1 MREMYLHQVPLFATL
16 PPSEISYLAASLR
29 ELEVPAREVL
39 FHEGD
44 DADRFFILMDGLIE
58 IVKELGTPDERLLGV
73 REPGSF
79 IGEMSLFNPE
89 HRRTASV
96 RARTALKLLE
106 MTRLDFDALLARQ
119 PTLAHEMVRVLTS
132 RLAATEN
139 ATIHDLRA
147 KNRQLTQAYEELQ
160 VAHIQIVEKE
170 KLDHELQV
178 ARQIQASILPRRL
191 PRLQGFDLGARMEPA
206 TAVGGDFF
214 DFVPLGAGR
223 LGVAVGDVS
232 DKGMASAI
240 FMALTRSLL
249 RAEAV
254 RDASP
259 LETLRSVN
267 RLLLDMNDAGMFVT
281 VLYGV
286 LDGPSSTFTYARAG
300 HESPLLADGR
310 GEVHTPRRQPGQP
323 LGLFPSPAL
332 GEQSLQ
338 LEPGALLL
346 IFTDGVTDAVDA
358 DGGDYGLE
366 RLRTA
371 LAGSPHGSA
380 QAVCD
385 GLFAAITSHRG
396 AAPQHDDVT
405 LVTVKARP

>member
-1 MREMYLHQVPLFATL
+1 MREAYIRQVPLFVNLPEDEIRFLASSLQEVTL
-16 PPSEISYLAASLR
+16 PAN
-29 ELEVPAREVL
+29 EVL

-44 DADRFFILMDGLIE
+44 DADRFFILMEGLIE

-106 MTRLDFDALLARQ
+106 MTRTDFDALLTRQ

-139 ATIHDLRA
+139 ATIRDLRA
-147 KNRQLTQAYEELQ
+147 KNLQLTRAYDDLQ
-160 VAHIQIVEKE
+160 TAHIQIVEKE

-178 ARQIQASILPRRL
+178 AREIQASILPRRL
-191 PRLQGFDLGARMEPA
+191 PRLQGFDVGARMEPA

-214 DFVPLGAGR
+214 DFVPLGSGR

-232 DKGMASAI
+232 DKGMPSAI
-240 FMALTRSLL
+240 FMALTRSLI

-254 RDASP
+254 RDVTP

-286 LDGPSSTFTYARAG
+286 LDAPSSMFTFARAG
-300 HESPLLADGR
+300 HESPLVADVR
-310 GEVHTPRRQPGQP
+310 GELLSPVRQAGQP
-323 LGLFPSPAL
+323 LGLFPSPTL
-332 GEQSLQ
+332 SEQSVRLD
-338 LEPGALLL
+338 PGALLL
-346 IFTDGVTDAVDA
+346 IFTDGVTDAVDTKGEDFGIA
-358 DGGDYGLE
+358 
-366 RLRTA
+366 RLRAA
-371 LAGSPHGSA
+371 LANSARGSA

-385 GLFAAITSHRG
+385 SLFASITSHRG
-396 AAPQHDDVT
+396 SAPQHDDVT
-405 LVTVKARP
+405 LVAVKARP

>member
-1 MREMYLHQVPLFATL
+1 MRELYLNQVPLFATL
-16 PPSEISYLAASLR
+16 PPSEITYLASSLR
-29 ELEVPAREVL
+29 ELTLPAREVL
-39 FHEGD
+39 FREGD
-44 DADRFFILMDGLIE
+44 DADRFFILMEGLIE

-106 MTRLDFDALLARQ
+106 MTRSEFDALLARQ
-119 PTLAHEMVRVLTS
+119 PSLAHEMVRVLTG

-160 VAHIQIVEKE
+160 AAHIQIVEKE

-178 ARQIQASILPRRL
+178 ARQIQSSILPRRL

-206 TAVGGDFF
+206 AAVGGDFF

-232 DKGMASAI
+232 DKGMPSAI

-267 RLLLDMNDAGMFVT
+267 RLLLDMNDEGMFVT

-300 HESPLLADGR
+300 HESPLLADAR
-310 GEVHTPRRQPGQP
+310 GQVQTPGKLPGQP
-323 LGLFPSPAL
+323 LGLFASPAL
-332 GEQSLQ
+332 GEQSVR

-358 DGGDYGLE
+358 GGGDYGLE
-366 RLRTA
+366 RLRSA
-371 LAGSPHGSA
+371 LADTSHGSA

-385 GLFAAITSHRG
+385 GIFAAITRHRG
-396 AAPQHDDVT
+396 ASPQHDDVT
-405 LVTVKARP
+405 LLAVKARP